1 MTHELPRSMNERRV
15 MLVELFESLERELG
29 PMNWWPAETPFE
41 VCIGAILTQNAP
53 WTGVTRSIQNMK
65 TVGMFGVDEINN
77 ADEHVLA
84 ETIRPSIYYNQ
95 KAHRLKAFCR
105 FLAEEF
111 AGRIENMESI
121 DLPEARTMLLE
132 LPGIGFETADSILL
146 YALGKPVFVVD
157 AYTARILG
165 RHGLVDETFGYEEL
179 RMYFEDVLDPDPVF
193 FNEFHALICRTGSE
207 ICRKKPRCE
216 SCPAFHILGEP
227 VL

>member
-1 MTHELPRSMNERRV
+1 